1 MAAEHLQC
9 GWCYIAGTELL
20 ILLISTNLYLNSHA
34 WLMAIVLD
42 RAASPESVSSEW
54 AGARALSGREDRE
67 LTSTEDAC
75 HVPSCVLGA
84 GHPDQDVF
92 QPEEAQWS
100 GGDRRGSIGLG

>member
-54 AGARALSGREDRE
+54 AGSGSDLSIPM
-67 LTSTEDAC
+67 SS
-75 HVPSCVLGA
+75 VV
-84 GHPDQDVF
+84 
-92 QPEEAQWS
+92 
-100 GGDRRGSIGLG
+100 